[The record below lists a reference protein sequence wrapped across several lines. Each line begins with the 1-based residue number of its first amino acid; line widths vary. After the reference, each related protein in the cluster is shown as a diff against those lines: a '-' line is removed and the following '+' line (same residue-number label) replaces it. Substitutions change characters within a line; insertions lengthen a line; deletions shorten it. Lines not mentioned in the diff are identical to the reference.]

1 MKAIIATAA
10 GVLGLGGLFLVASG
24 RTTNAQSAPQT
35 AEAAAANTA
44 DRPTFVN
51 CGPGRQAAFYA
62 HPRANGLS
70 QVECVAAAPVA
81 PANDPYARS
90 LPLIDNGSLAM
101 SYAQPVGQYAP
112 AAPLATRTVVEE
124 RVVYR
129 DRPVTRTSRARS
141 QSPSYRRASSSPSYR
156 TEPVR
161 QGRTWKKSAVIIGGS
176 TAGGAG
182 VGAVLGGKSGAKKGA
197 VVGLVGG
204 TIYDVATRNK

>member
-24 RTTNAQSAPQT
+24 RTTNAQSAPQSV
-35 AEAAAANTA
+35 EAAAA

-62 HPRANGLS
+62 QPRANGLS

-129 DRPVTRTSRARS
+129 DRPVTRARS